1 MRLLFLVTLLMTF
14 VAAGVGNSAFSAV
27 ADIECNHHQT
37 EHDHSE
43 DLASEPCDVQQSQG
57 SCDDCCCAHVHVMTV
72 IQLDKIGFIP
82 PKQVNSLAPPAS
94 YKSADLSALRSPP
107 RL

>member
-1 MRLLFLVTLLMTF
+1 MHLLFLITLLMTF

-43 DLASEPCDVQQSQG
+43 DLVSELCDVQKSQG

-72 IQLDKIGFIP
+72 IQLDEMSFVPSKH
-82 PKQVNSLAPPAS
+82 VNSLALPAS